1 MKANYNKLWK
11 LLIDKGMSKT
21 ALRIKTKISSATL
34 AKLSKNEMVSM
45 DILLRICGVL
55 DCNIGDIMDVAKDE
69 ANIPAIGDE

>member
-1 MKANYNKLWK
+1 MKANYNKLWN

-55 DCNIGDIMDVAKDE
+55 DCNIGDIMDVAKSE
-69 ANIPAIGDE
+69 TNIPAIGDE